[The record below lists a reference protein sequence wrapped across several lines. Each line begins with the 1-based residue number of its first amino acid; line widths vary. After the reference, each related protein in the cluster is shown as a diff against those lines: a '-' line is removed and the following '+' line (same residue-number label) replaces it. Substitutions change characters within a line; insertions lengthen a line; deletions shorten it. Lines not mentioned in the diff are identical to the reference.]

1 MLEISSSFQVRRN
14 LGFDR
19 RAVSFSSSSIR
30 CRISIL
36 SRSLRGT
43 TMEKISRAI
52 GRKREREEEIEE
64 ENFGEVQT
72 LPSLG
77 FNPAF
82 CSTLAAVQQCSGQD
96 TGGQRIGGLSLRK
109 EKVLRIFK
117 LNTGQDDHAIMLMD
131 DYLNQVGTAVK
142 SMEAKYHDEISV
154 FDWFKTHVIGSKLDT
169 SIGHEELC
177 ALLSLGGE
185 VKDDHISLLINAG
198 LLTRQLIDSN
208 MYWFAIPNIG
218 FVLKGLSQGR
228 KELLSL
234 LNRRKYK
241 EMLMA
246 PLEKK
251 HLRLSPLDMR
261 FHLRDLIGSGHL
273 KTIQTPTGLAIRVS
287 KD

>member
-72 LPSLG
+72 LPSLENSLT
-77 FNPAF
+77 FSDTMIALQIMHAQFPNIEKVSIQPF
-82 CSTLAAVQQCSGQD
+82 VLRSQLYSSVQDRTQVD
-96 TGGQRIGGLSLRK
+96 RELESLRK

-218 FVLKGLSQGR
+218 FVLKGLSQ
-228 KELLSL
+228 
-234 LNRRKYK
+234 
-241 EMLMA
+241 A
-246 PLEKK
+246 
-251 HLRLSPLDMR
+251 
-261 FHLRDLIGSGHL
+261 
-273 KTIQTPTGLAIRVS
+273 
-287 KD
+287 